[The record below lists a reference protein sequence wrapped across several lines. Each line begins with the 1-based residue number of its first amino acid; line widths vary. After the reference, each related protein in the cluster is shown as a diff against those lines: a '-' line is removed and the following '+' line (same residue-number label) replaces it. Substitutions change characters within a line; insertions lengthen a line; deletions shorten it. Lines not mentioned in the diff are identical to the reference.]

1 MASPQVC
8 GVGACILQAYPDITP
23 AELQQRIL
31 DRTSTGNLYST
42 GLDNDYTDSRSII
55 DGNNRLLYFPYT
67 RENAL
72 SIT

>member
-31 DRTSTGNLYST
+31 DPTPER
-42 GLDNDYTDSRSII
+42 
-55 DGNNRLLYFPYT
+55 
-67 RENAL
+67 
-72 SIT
+72 